1 MKLDTF
7 WAINLINVIILH
19 LEYCLTNFFSF
30 RCNFKSVKYW
40 GDVNKNWASLLPSN
54 DSPNENLKKK
64 KFRYKVTAGAGSPVC
79 ERVISLIPLVTARLP
94 WCGWKERFLGRYT
107 DTVRSSVAG
116 AFTWK
121 KKLDFLSYR
130 RSKILLICLKR
141 ENISSYL
148 ISVAIL

>member
-64 KFRYKVTAGAGSPVC
+64 K
-79 ERVISLIPLVTARLP
+79 IQI
-94 WCGWKERFLGRYT
+94 
-107 DTVRSSVAG
+107 
-116 AFTWK
+116 
-121 KKLDFLSYR
+121 
-130 RSKILLICLKR
+130 
-141 ENISSYL
+141 
-148 ISVAIL
+148 